1 MERELQWLRFNGAI
15 PGANHPLQCL
25 QEMQTM
31 LAVTVSVLFERK
43 CMTPKDWQ
51 RIEVYRNCAWPG
63 DFPRNS
69 RIKNCVT
76 RSDGSLSPRN
86 RGGLIVFNKCLVLL
100 FPLLMVLPALSAQ
113 HVAGHPRSAIDTG
126 DQSAIREIIDMERQA
141 REASIRRDA
150 EFSQRTLA
158 EDYVAIT
165 PLGQV
170 TTKQDTLSARRSG
183 QLRYET
189 INVSDMVVR
198 VYGDTAVVTA
208 RADVKGHQLGE
219 DFSGPYRYTRVWVR
233 RTGHWQAVSYQATVT
248 Q

>member
-1 MERELQWLRFNGAI
+1 MI
-15 PGANHPLQCL
+15 
-25 QEMQTM
+25 
-31 LAVTVSVLFERK
+31 
-43 CMTPKDWQ
+43 
-51 RIEVYRNCAWPG
+51 
-63 DFPRNS
+63 
-69 RIKNCVT
+69 
-76 RSDGSLSPRN
+76 
-86 RGGLIVFNKCLVLL
+86 NKCAVLL
-100 FPLLMVLPALSAQ
+100 WALSAALPVFAGQ
-113 HVAGHPRSAIDTG
+113 HVAVHPRTSLDSA
-126 DQSAIREIIDMERQA
+126 DQSTIREIVEMERLA
-141 REASIRRDA
+141 KEASLRRDPD
-150 EFSQRTLA
+150 FSQKTLA

-170 TTKQDTLSARRSG
+170 TTKQDTVSARKSG

-189 INVSDMVVR
+189 IDVSDMVVR

>member
-1 MERELQWLRFNGAI
+1 
-15 PGANHPLQCL
+15 
-25 QEMQTM
+25 M
-31 LAVTVSVLFERK
+31 LNR
-43 CMTPKDWQ
+43 
-51 RIEVYRNCAWPG
+51 CA
-63 DFPRNS
+63 
-69 RIKNCVT
+69 
-76 RSDGSLSPRN
+76 
-86 RGGLIVFNKCLVLL
+86 VLL
-100 FPLLMVLPALSAQ
+100 LSLLVALPAFSAQ
-113 HVAGHPRSAIDTG
+113 HVAMHPRPSIDSG
-126 DQSAIREIIDMERQA
+126 EESAIREIVEMERQA

-150 EFSQRTLA
+150 DFSQRTLA

-170 TTKQDTLSARRSG
+170 TTKQDTVSARKSG
-183 QLRYET
+183 QLRYDT

-198 VYGDTAVVTA
+198 VYGDMAVVTA